1 MYILYSGI
9 LSGKKC
15 YVGVGGMHTISRY
28 EAKSAVKHGAVLKS
42 GVRVSKILP
51 YVQNVLDVKNV
62 VGSQPDSYSHSHS
75 DMITANE
82 KMEIDNNITNRN
94 TDTNIGTGTVAGEEK
109 VAGNVIEEC
118 SSKKNKKWE
127 LFGTGGVAALHDSA
141 ESVAS
146 GVNHY
151 SLGIFDAVIV
161 TGKNILHFRLF
172 DLRTFITSM

>member
-1 MYILYSGI
+1 MCILYSGI
-9 LSGKKC
+9 LSGNKC

-28 EAKSAVKHGAVLKS
+28 EAKSAVGNGATLKS

-51 YVQNVLDVKNV
+51 YVKNVL
-62 VGSQPDSYSHSHS
+62 GSESNSHS
-75 DMITANE
+75 DMITADG
-82 KMEIDNNITNRN
+82 KMKINNNTTSTNTN
-94 TDTNIGTGTVAGEEK
+94 TNTNTNTGTSEEK
-109 VAGNVIEEC
+109 VAEKNSEVC
-118 SSKKNKKWE
+118 SLNKNKKWE

-161 TGKNILHFRLF
+161 TGKNIIHF
-172 DLRTFITSM
+172 M

>member
-1 MYILYSGI
+1 MYILLLYSGI
-9 LSGKKC
+9 LSGNKC

-28 EAKSAVKHGAVLKS
+28 EAKSAVKNGAILKS

-51 YVQNVLDVKNV
+51 YVKNVLDVKNV
-62 VGSQPDSYSHSHS
+62 LGSESHSHSHS
-75 DMITANE
+75 DMITADGKMKINDNTTNTSTNTNTVTGE
-82 KMEIDNNITNRN
+82 KKIAGK
-94 TDTNIGTGTVAGEEK
+94 DT
-109 VAGNVIEEC
+109 EEC
-118 SSKKNKKWE
+118 SLNKNKKWE

-161 TGKNILHFRLF
+161 TGMNIIHF
-172 DLRTFITSM
+172 M

>member
-28 EAKSAVKHGAVLKS
+28 EAKSAVKNGAILMS

-51 YVQNVLDVKNV
+51 YVKKVL
-62 VGSQPDSYSHSHS
+62 GSDSYSHSHS
-75 DMITANE
+75 DMTTADG
-82 KMEIDNNITNRN
+82 KMKINNNTTDTNTNTN
-94 TDTNIGTGTVAGEEK
+94 TDTVTNTGTDTGEDK
-109 VAGNVIEEC
+109 VAGNFLEEC
-118 SSKKNKKWE
+118 SLNKNKKWE

-161 TGKNILHFRLF
+161 TGKNIIHF
-172 DLRTFITSM
+172 M